1 MNNAVLGVLA
11 SGRGSDLQ
19 SIIDAVE
26 KGQIKA
32 KIGVVLTDKPNV
44 MALERAEKPVFR
56 RFALTANSAQTETSL
71 NINSWTSLENTA

>member
-26 KGQIKA
+26 AGQIKA

-44 MALERAEKPVFR
+44 MALQRA
-56 RFALTANSAQTETSL
+56 
-71 NINSWTSLENTA
+71 